1 MPTLASQA
9 SSAGTARS
17 PCAPTTR
24 LRRDLHVLGID
35 EEFDVVFNTAELGVA
50 KPAVEVFE
58 LVIARLD
65 VSPTTTVF
73 IDDME
78 ENVAGA
84 RAAGLHATLHVDVA
98 STAALLA
105 EMGV

>member
-1 MPTLASQA
+1 
-9 SSAGTARS
+9 
-17 PCAPTTR
+17 
-24 LRRDLHVLGID
+24 
-35 EEFDVVFNTAELGVA
+35 VA